1 MPRKSVAYVMAERE
15 AKAAKKTL
23 AAPPRKKR
31 KVVFSDDTSPVGK
44 EVLPK
49 EAGGSMIISKDPPPT
64 INLSD
69 VATKEAEKS
78 ESRVDPLPP
87 CLSKGCVCPSEIK
100 PEDLY

>member
-1 MPRKSVAYVMAERE
+1 MLWRKG
-15 AKAAKKTL
+15 
-23 AAPPRKKR
+23 R